1 MKLKMIPIN
10 RLALLCAA
18 FCAAMLAF
26 SHNANALRMPLPP
39 TPALTIG
46 DSHTLGYVFNGI
58 PSGDALRTQYVNDL
72 VFEYN
77 QGHSSGFT
85 FSASGQN
92 YTLVNGSPAFGATL
106 PGAVFDHNGTGNT
119 GIDLGAVGT
128 FTYLFAK
135 YDGPNGGSVVWYVG
149 NLGGLIDIPA
159 NGLLPGET
167 YGLSG
172 WTLFTGGTPPT
183 SLPDGGTTVMLLGTA
198 LGALGMVRLYIMR

>member
-1 MKLKMIPIN
+1 MKIN
-10 RLALLCAA
+10 RIPTKKLAMLCVAT
-18 FCAAMLAF
+18 CAAMFAF
-26 SHNANALRMPLPP
+26 SQNAN
-39 TPALTIG
+39 ALTIG
-46 DSHTLGYVFNGI
+46 DNQTLGYVFFGI

-77 QGHSSGFT
+77 QGKPSGFT

-106 PGAVFDHNGTGNT
+106 PGAVFSQNGSPGTGNT
-119 GIDLGAVGT
+119 TSIDLGAMGT

-135 YDGPNGGSVVWYVG
+135 YDGPNAGSAVWFVG
-149 NLGGLIDIPA
+149 NLSGIITIP
-159 NGLLPGET
+159 NHGLLPGEN

-183 SLPDGGTTVMLLGTA
+183 SLPDGGATVMLLGTA
-198 LGALGMVRLYIMR
+198 LGALGMVRRYIMR